1 MRNFISAILIF
12 SFIFCFS
19 CSDKLI
25 FTEQDKYNV
34 IGWNVSAGNEAGGSF
49 SSTRALMEDYLSLK
63 EACSWNEYRDAEK
76 IGLFGKY
83 ILDGTSKII
92 FDNVDLWWW
101 VKGSGLTFKDEAGD
115 DSQWNYQGENVYWT
129 GGAEYTFKAF
139 FPKSKVQLQPGSD
152 SDRILATYDTEN
164 EQFDM
169 LVAHKKLMAGEENP
183 VKLIMK
189 HALAAVKFDF
199 QFSSEGVTDNLIACW
214 LENTTSNGFFTSST
228 LNFTEDIIWP
238 NSTPAPAGT
247 RFYYWEPYNA
257 VAITSTS
264 TASAYLASAPEGK
277 GAEFTTNEG
286 WILVIPQSSELEGN
300 VKLCFKTSTGGNT
313 VYSAALPA
321 YNFLPGNRYNY
332 HVKISATEINLGLT
346 ISDWNERKSS
356 HEIDF
361 NK

>member
-1 MRNFISAILIF
+1 MYNFISAILIF
-12 SFIFCFS
+12 SIFFCS
-19 CSDKLI
+19 CSEDIITSEHDAK
-25 FTEQDKYNV
+25 NV
-34 IGWNVSAGNEAGGSF
+34 IGWNVSAGDIASGALPN
-49 SSTRALMEDYLSLK
+49 TRALMNDYLSLK
-63 EACSWNEYRDAEK
+63 DACSSKEYRDAEK
-76 IGLFGKY
+76 IGLYGKY
-83 ILDGTSKII
+83 ILDGSSSVI
-92 FDNVDLWWW
+92 FNNADLWWW
-101 VKGSGLTFKDEAGD
+101 VKEQEYIFKDETGD
-115 DSQWNYQGENVYWT
+115 DSHWNYIGDNIYWI
-129 GGAEYTFKAF
+129 GGAEYTFKSY

-169 LVAHKKLMAGEENP
+169 LVAHKKINAGEENP